1 MILLADNILL
11 LTLFEADLR
20 RYFASQYSWLTV
32 CDLFAC
38 LKSIQSPPPQEISFV
53 HVFLCRPSPT
63 APTVMRTKA
72 LIRCSETQIPLYFG
86 VTLFYAK
93 HIQGTLSGGLP
104 RHFVPRNDMLER
116 NAFIRVFP
124 QICFDYACG
133 SAETY
138 PYIFA
143 LYSSA
148 TPRSGISS
156 VADGFHLAQQ
166 DFICRKANF
175 IARTYAPGVGGRGS
189 GAVGVLPRV
198 LTFEATLLLHISYV
212 TPKLAHLKYAEKSQT
227 VRRPHLGVARCC
239 PTATSERGRG
249 WVGYL
254 P

>member
-1 MILLADNILL
+1 M
-11 LTLFEADLR
+11 
-20 RYFASQYSWLTV
+20 
-32 CDLFAC
+32 FAC

-63 APTVMRTKA
+63 APTAKRTKA
-72 LIRCSETQIPLYFG
+72 LIRCGETQIPLYFG

-93 HIQGTLSGGLP
+93 HIQGTLSGDCHGATNT
-104 RHFVPRNDMLER
+104 VASRNDMLER

-138 PYIFA
+138 HYIFA

-148 TPRSGISS
+148 TPRRGISS

-175 IARTYAPGVGGRGS
+175 IARTLYNFMYHSKCSCPYAFTTNKVPFTMRGGRS
-189 GAVGVLPRV
+189 G
-198 LTFEATLLLHISYV
+198 
-212 TPKLAHLKYAEKSQT
+212 
-227 VRRPHLGVARCC
+227 
-239 PTATSERGRG
+239 
-249 WVGYL
+249 
-254 P
+254 